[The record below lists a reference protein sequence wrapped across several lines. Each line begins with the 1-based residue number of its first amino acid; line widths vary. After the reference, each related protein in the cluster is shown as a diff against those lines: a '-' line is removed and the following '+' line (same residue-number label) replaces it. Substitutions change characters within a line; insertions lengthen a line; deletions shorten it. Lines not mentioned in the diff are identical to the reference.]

1 MSHRETSI
9 SLVDATNAASRATSE
24 DGLALVIVLL
34 AMMLIAAL
42 GMALSLTTSTETRI
56 AASYAWSAET
66 FYAADAAIELVLHD
80 LASIDDWTTV
90 LSGAAMSFSDGPP
103 GPRLL
108 PDGRRVDVNTLTDLL
123 NCGHPSC
130 SSAEISASSA
140 DRPWGVNNPIWRLYG
155 HAPLAMLSPAIDA
168 ESPIYVIVWVSD
180 DPLENDGQPL
190 VDGDE
195 TMGRNGGR
203 GILQLRAHAYG
214 PGGSQRSV
222 EMTIRR
228 AAARVRVISWREMRQ
243 DR

>member
-9 SLVDATNAASRATSE
+9 SLVDETRAVSTATSE
-24 DGLALVIVLL
+24 QGVGLVIVLL

-56 AASYAWSAET
+56 AASYGWSAET

-80 LASIDDWTTV
+80 LASVDDWTTV

-108 PDGRRVDVNTLTDLL
+108 PDGTRVDLNTLTDLL

-130 SSAEISASSA
+130 SSAEISASTA
-140 DRPWGVNNPIWRLYG
+140 DRPWGVDNPIWRLYG
-155 HAPLAMLSPAIDA
+155 HGPLAMLSPAIDVA
-168 ESPIYVIVWVSD
+168 SPIYVVVWVSD

-195 TMGRNGGR
+195 TMRRNAGR
-203 GILQLRAHAYG
+203 GILQVRTHAYG
-214 PGGSQRSV
+214 AGGSVRTV

-228 AAARVRVISWREMRQ
+228 AAAIVQVMSWRELR
-243 DR
+243 